1 MEERRYFDWAASAPP
16 FAEALV
22 AQAEAARRWF
32 GNPSAAHAAGRE
44 AAAELHRQKAAFARA
59 VDFPDGRVVL
69 MSGATEANN
78 WVVRSVLGR
87 ERREERRTHNPLA
100 AGSSHDTQTHG
111 SAGRVLVA
119 VDVHASVW
127 QAARLFA
134 SRMDVL
140 ATDGAGRLT
149 PAALAAA
156 LRPDTRLFC
165 CSHVSNETGV
175 IHDVAALSALCA
187 RRGVLCHVDGA
198 QAVGHVPVRLSELC
212 CEFYVFAA
220 HKFGGPRGAGGVCLR
235 WDGGAGWLAGGGQE
249 GGLRAGTEN
258 VPGLAGSVAA
268 LERALALLP
277 QETARLRA
285 LAVRLAEAARQL
297 DVPCRVN
304 GDPAKGLPGLV
315 SLSFTGLDGHA
326 LAADL
331 DQQGFAVGTGSAC
344 SGLKPEPS
352 RALLAMG
359 LTAAEALG
367 TVRISMGRLTESGA
381 VDGLI
386 AVLAAAVRRQRE

>member
-1 MEERRYFDWAASAPP
+1 MTEARYFDWAASAPP
-16 FAEALV
+16 FPEALA
-22 AQAEAARRWF
+22 AQAEVARVGF
-32 GNPSAAHAAGRE
+32 GNPSAGHAEGRE
-44 AAAELHRQKAAFARA
+44 AAAELRRLKTAFARA

-78 WVVRSVLGR
+78 WAIR
-87 ERREERRTHNPLA
+87 NA
-100 AGSSHDTQTHG
+100 MAGEPE
-111 SAGRVLVA
+111 GRVLVA
-119 VDVHASVW
+119 ADVHASVW

-134 SRMDVL
+134 PRMDVL
-140 ATDGAGRLT
+140 ALDGSGRVT

-156 LRPDTRLFC
+156 LRLGTRLFC
-165 CSHVSNETGV
+165 CPHVSNETGV

-187 RRGVLCHVDGA
+187 RRGVLCLVDGA
-198 QAVGHVPVRLSELC
+198 QAVGHVPVRLAELC

-220 HKFGGPRGAGGVCLR
+220 HKFGGPRGVGGVCLR

-258 VPGLAGSVAA
+258 VPGLAGCVAA

-285 LAVRLAEAARQL
+285 LALRLAEAARRL
-297 DVPCRVN
+297 DASCRVN
-304 GDPAKGLPGLV
+304 GDPAAGLPGLV
-315 SLSFTGLDGHA
+315 SLSFAGLDGHA

-344 SGLKPEPS
+344 SEAKPEPS

-367 TVRISMGRLTESGA
+367 TVRVSMGRLTSEED
-381 VDGLI
+381 VD
-386 AVLAAAVRRQRE
+386 VLATALAGAVRRQRLA